1 MKHACLIIMA
11 LSLTLLNRCERNF
24 SVNEPPRQNKLT
36 TSWSAPERSA
46 IQTGNTFGQNL
57 FTLVLK
63 TDKNRNV
70 VLSPL
75 SATLALAMTSNGAAG
90 ETEKAIQDVLGFSD
104 TPAATIN
111 ATLQHLC
118 DYLVKADTKVGVD
131 IANAIWY
138 RQDKAIEQEF
148 ISISKSYFNAA
159 VAPMDFGDPK
169 ALLTVNNWVNDN
181 THGRIPSILDQFPPL
196 TVMVLLNALCFKG
209 TWTYQFDANLTA
221 TQPFYPTPSTQISC
235 PMMTQSNTFSYYRDE
250 LVEAVDLPYA
260 SGAFSMTLILPQTG
274 VSQTATIEWL
284 QSVYLSSWLGR
295 FNKQEGTIRLPRF
308 KTEYDIV
315 LNDILKSLG
324 MAIAF
329 EGGRADFSR
338 ICKGDL
344 YIDMVKQKTFIQ
356 VDEEGTEAA
365 AATVVVIV
373 ERGGGPAGFS
383 MTLNRPFYFLLRETS
398 SNALLFVG
406 YIAQPVWN

>member
-1 MKHACLIIMA
+1 MFV
-11 LSLTLLNRCERNF
+11 LLNGCERNF
-24 SVNEPPRQNKLT
+24 SVSEPPRPDKVT
-36 TSWSAPERSA
+36 TSWSGPERSA

-57 FTLVLK
+57 FVSVLK
-63 TDKNRNV
+63 ADKERNV

-75 SATLALAMTSNGAAG
+75 SATIALAMTCNGASG
-90 ETEKAIQDVLGFSD
+90 ETEQAMQNVLGFSD
-104 TPAATIN
+104 TPATTIN
-111 ATLQHLC
+111 TTLQHLC
-118 DYLVKADTKVGVD
+118 NYLVKADSRVGVD

-138 RQDKAIEQEF
+138 RQDKVIEKEF
-148 ISISKSYFNAA
+148 INVSKNYFYAA
-159 VAPMDFGDPK
+159 VEPMDFGDPK
-169 ALLTVNNWVNDN
+169 ALLAVNNWVNDN

-209 TWTYQFDANLTA
+209 SWTYQFDASLTA
-221 TQPFYPTPSTQISC
+221 AYPFYPTPKTQISC
-235 PMMTQSNTFSYYRDE
+235 PMMSQSNSFSYYSDE
-250 LVEAVDLPYA
+250 LMQAVDLPYA
-260 SGAFSMTLILPQTG
+260 SGAFSMTLILPNSDVSEATMIERLQTI
-274 VSQTATIEWL
+274 S
-284 QSVYLSSWLGR
+284 LSSWLAR
-295 FNKQEGTIRLPRF
+295 FNKQEGTIRLPKF

-406 YIAQPVWN
+406 YIAKPVWN

>member
-1 MKHACLIIMA
+1 VQRSLLCTALLIFA
-11 LSLTLLNRCERNF
+11 LLHGCERNF
-24 SVNEPPRQNKLT
+24 SVSEPPLPGNAT
-36 TSWSAPERSA
+36 TSWSSPERST

-57 FTLVLK
+57 FASVLQA
-63 TDKNRNV
+63 DKNRNV

-75 SATLALAMTSNGAAG
+75 SATIALAMTGNGAAG
-90 ETEKAIQDVLGFSD
+90 ETEKAIQSVLGFAD

-118 DYLVKADTKVGVD
+118 NYLVKADSKVGVD

-138 RQDKAIEQEF
+138 RHDKVIEKEF
-148 ISISKSYFNAA
+148 IHASKNYFNAA
-159 VAPMDFGDPK
+159 VEPMDFGDPK

-181 THGRIPSILDQFPPL
+181 THGRIPSILDQFPQL

-209 TWTYQFDANLTA
+209 TWTYQFDAKQTA
-221 TQPFYPTPSTQISC
+221 SYPFYPTPATQISC
-235 PMMTQSNTFSYYRDE
+235 PMMSQTNTFSYYSDE
-250 LVEAVDLPYA
+250 LMQAVDLPYA
-260 SGAFSMTLILPQTG
+260 SGAFSMTLILPQAG
-274 VSQTATIEWL
+274 VSEAAMIERLQTL
-284 QSVYLSSWLGR
+284 SLSSWQVG
-295 FNKQEGTIRLPRF
+295 FNKQEGTIRLPKF

-315 LNDILKSLG
+315 LNDILKNLG

-344 YIDMVKQKTFIQ
+344 YIDLVKQKTFIQ

-373 ERGGGPAGFS
+373 ERSTTPAGFS
-383 MTLNRPFYFLLRETS
+383 MILNRPFYFLLRETS